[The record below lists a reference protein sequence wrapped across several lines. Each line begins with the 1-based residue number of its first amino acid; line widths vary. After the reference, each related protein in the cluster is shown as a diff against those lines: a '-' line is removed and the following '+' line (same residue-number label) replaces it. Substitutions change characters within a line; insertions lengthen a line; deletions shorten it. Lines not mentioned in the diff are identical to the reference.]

1 MTAPLAPPKVPAWRR
16 SFALRTALLAAAAML
31 AVSVLGS
38 AWGWLNAE
46 RALRQQLDIILAAE
60 ADGLLRDY
68 EASGLAGLAAAVET
82 YSRRRGPLLV
92 LLQTADGR
100 AVAGRLPAV
109 PARLQGF
116 ATLPDAPD
124 GTARRALGAVLPGG
138 FGLVVAAD
146 LAPARQAATALAW
159 TAPLAALAA
168 AAVALVAGFLAA
180 RGLERR
186 LAGVSDA
193 ARAIVDGDLARRLPQ
208 SGRGDE
214 FDRLVGTINAML
226 ARIAAL
232 VAAQR
237 QVTDDIAHDLRS
249 PLSRLRQRLEAAL
262 GRARDPAADTAT
274 LEAAAAELDG
284 VLAAF
289 SGLLRIARAES
300 GADRAV
306 FQDVDL
312 SAVVTE
318 MAELYAPAAEDAG
331 RRLTTRIAPGLLLPG
346 DPALLRQMVAN
357 LLDNALAHGGP
368 AITVTLQPGPVLD
381 VADDGPGIPPE
392 ERDRVVRR
400 FYRLDRSRSTPGTGL
415 GLALV
420 AAAARLH
427 GGAVQ
432 LEAATAEGRGLR
444 ARVDLRGAGVT
455 GGQDATG
462 A

>member
-1 MTAPLAPPKVPAWRR
+1 MPGWRR

-31 AVSVLGS
+31 AVSLLGS

-60 ADGLLRDY
+60 AQELLREY
-68 EASGLAGLAAAVET
+68 EIVGLAGLATAVET

-100 AVAGRLPAV
+100 IVAGRLQGV
-109 PARLQGF
+109 PLALQGF
-116 ATLPDAPD
+116 ATLPEGGNSP
-124 GTARRALGAVLPGG
+124 ARRALGAVLPGG
-138 FGLVVAAD
+138 FDLVVATD
-146 LAPARQAATALAW
+146 LAPVQQAAAALAW
-159 TAPLAALAA
+159 TSPVAALAA
-168 AAVALVAGFLAA
+168 TLVALVAGFIAA

-193 ARAIVDGDLARRLPQ
+193 ARAVVAGELSRRLPE

-226 ARIAAL
+226 ARIDAL

-249 PLSRLRQRLEAAL
+249 PLSRLRQGLEAAL
-262 GRARDPAADTAT
+262 ARPREPGADAAT
-274 LEAAAAELDG
+274 LEAVAAELDQ

-300 GADRAV
+300 GAGRAA
-306 FQDVDL
+306 FEDVDL
-312 SAVVTE
+312 SALVTG
-318 MAELYAPAAEDAG
+318 MAELYAPAAEEAG
-331 RRLTTRIAPGLLLPG
+331 RSLAADVAGGVRLSG

-357 LLDNALAHGGP
+357 LLDNAIGHGGP
-368 AITVTLQPGPVLD
+368 HIRVALRAGPVLE
-381 VADDGPGIPPE
+381 VADDGSGIPPE
-392 ERDRVVRR
+392 ERERVVRR

-420 AAAARLH
+420 AAAATLHDGTLRLD
-427 GGAVQ
+427 
-432 LEAATAEGRGLR
+432 AATPDGQGLR
-444 ARVDLRGAGVT
+444 ATVDLRGAQV
-455 GGQDATG
+455 
-462 A
+462 

>member
-1 MTAPLAPPKVPAWRR
+1 MGPVRWRR
-16 SFALRTALLAAAAML
+16 SFALRTALAAAAAML

-38 AWGWLNAE
+38 AWSWLNAE

-68 EASGLAGLAAAVET
+68 EGFGLTALAGAVDT
-82 YSRRRGPLLV
+82 YSRRRGPLQV
-92 LLQTADGR
+92 LLQAPDGR
-100 AVAGRLPAV
+100 AVAGRVPDA

-116 ATLPDAPD
+116 ATLPGVD
-124 GTARRALGAVLPGG
+124 GGARRALGAVLPGG

-146 LAPARQAATALAW
+146 LAPARQAAAALAW
-159 TAPLAALAA
+159 TSPLAALAA
-168 AAVALVAGFLAA
+168 AAVALVGGFLAA

-193 ARAIVDGDLARRLPQ
+193 ARAVVDGDLARRLPE

-237 QVTDDIAHDLRS
+237 QVTDDIAHDLRG

-262 GRARDPAADTAT
+262 AGARDPAADAAT
-274 LEAAAAELDG
+274 LEAAAAELDA

-300 GADRAV
+300 GADRAA
-306 FQDVDL
+306 FRDVDL
-312 SAVVTE
+312 SALVAE

-331 RRLTTRIAPGLLLPG
+331 RRLTAQVAPGLCLPG

-357 LLDNALAHGGP
+357 LLDNTLAYGGP
-368 AITVTLQPGPVLD
+368 SITLALQPGPVLD
-381 VADDGPGIPPE
+381 VADDGPGVPPE
-392 ERDRVVRR
+392 ERERVVQR

-420 AAAARLH
+420 AAAAGVH
-427 GGAVQ
+427 GGS
-432 LEAATAEGRGLR
+432 LRLDAAAPDGRGLR
-444 ARVDLRGAGVT
+444 ARVDLRG
-455 GGQDATG
+455 TG
-462 A
+462 APDDPTAS

>member
-1 MTAPLAPPKVPAWRR
+1 MRWPR
-16 SFALRTALLAAAAML
+16 SFALRTALAAAAAML

-38 AWGWLNAE
+38 AWSWLNAE

-68 EASGLAGLAAAVET
+68 EASGLTALAGAVDT

-92 LLQTADGR
+92 LLQAPDGR
-100 AVAGRLPAV
+100 TVAGRVPDV

-116 ATLPDAPD
+116 ATLPGAD
-124 GTARRALGAVLPGG
+124 GGARRALGAVLPGG

-159 TAPLAALAA
+159 TSPLAALAA
-168 AAVALVAGFLAA
+168 AAVALVGGFLAA

-193 ARAIVDGDLARRLPQ
+193 ARAVVDGDLARRLPE
-208 SGRGDE
+208 SSRGDE

-237 QVTDDIAHDLRS
+237 QVTDDIAHDLRG

-262 GRARDPAADTAT
+262 AGARDPAADAAA
-274 LEAAAAELDG
+274 LEAAVAELDG

-300 GADRAV
+300 GADRAA
-306 FQDVDL
+306 FRDVDL
-312 SAVVTE
+312 SALAAE

-331 RRLTTRIAPGLLLPG
+331 RRLTARIAPGLHLPG

-357 LLDNALAHGGP
+357 LLDNALAYGGP
-368 AITVTLQPGPVLD
+368 SITLALGPGPVLD

-392 ERDRVVRR
+392 ERERVVRR

-420 AAAARLH
+420 AAAAGLH
-427 GGAVQ
+427 GGG
-432 LEAATAEGRGLR
+432 LRLDAATPDGRGLL
-444 ARVDLRGAGVT
+444 ARVDLRGAEHD
-455 GGQDATG
+455 GGLMRAPESLQAPS